1 MVEWAELSATLPD
14 LTSMRGVKIF
24 YKVASPTTTA
34 SPSDAN
40 NDNASNSMSGS
51 NINRD
56 TSPMSQL
63 SSLNR
68 AIPIP
73 RCLYQWWS
81 VVGCARMMKPLG
93 VLAWKCK
100 KLRIGSKVM
109 ARCSC
114 SFVTM
119 NMDMLEK
126 SEMAKKDWLLLPSL
140 KCDGKFDGWKLHA
153 GCVYL
158 LLSLVSRVRSPMQ
171 CVQDIYIEEIDYL
184 WAFQYPS
191 P

>member
-40 NDNASNSMSGS
+40 NNNASNSMSGS

-93 VLAWKCK
+93 VVAWKCK
-100 KLRIGSKVM
+100 KLRIGWWIESDGKVQ
-109 ARCSC
+109 
-114 SFVTM
+114 
-119 NMDMLEK
+119 
-126 SEMAKKDWLLLPSL
+126 LLLRDHEHGHVGEVGNGKERLTSAPITKVRWEVRRL
-140 KCDGKFDGWKLHA
+140 KTSC
-153 GCVYL
+153 
-158 LLSLVSRVRSPMQ
+158 RVRLL
-171 CVQDIYIEEIDYL
+171 IT
-184 WAFQYPS
+184 
-191 P
+191 